1 MLQQPFLVL
10 TMPLPPAAA
19 ADPADGYNTVVA
31 DPIAAA
37 AVVVVAAV
45 AKLDSMLLL
54 RQWQS

>member
-1 MLQQPFLVL
+1 MPPL
-10 TMPLPPAAA
+10 TAAA
-19 ADPADGYNTVVA
+19 ADPAEGCNTVVA

-37 AVVVVAAV
+37 AAVVVVAA